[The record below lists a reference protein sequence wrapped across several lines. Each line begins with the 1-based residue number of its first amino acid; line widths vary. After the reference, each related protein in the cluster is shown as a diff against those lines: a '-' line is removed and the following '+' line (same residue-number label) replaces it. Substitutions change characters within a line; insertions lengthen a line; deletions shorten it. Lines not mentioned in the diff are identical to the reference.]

1 MRIDAHHHLWDLTV
15 RDQPWTADLP
25 VLRRSFSV
33 DDLRPSLAAHSIDGT
48 VLVQTICVK
57 EETPEMLALAAR
69 EPAIRGVVGWVDLTA
84 PDVAGELA
92 RLRSLPGGEL
102 LVGIRH
108 QVQEEP
114 DPAFLR
120 RADVRRGLG
129 AVGEAGLV
137 YDLVVRS
144 HQLPAVVDTVRALPE
159 LPFVLDHAGKPV
171 IAGLP
176 APDWLEAIHDLA
188 ALQNITVKL
197 SGLTTE
203 APPGW
208 TAQTLAPYVDA
219 LFTSFGAGRIMF
231 GSDWPVCL
239 LAGGY
244 DAAVDVA
251 EALAAQLSS
260 DERRL
265 IFGEVAARFYG
276 LTL

>member
-92 RLRSLPGGEL
+92 GLRSLPGGEL

-129 AVGEAGLV
+129 AIAEAGLV

-159 LPFVLDHAGKPV
+159 LAFVLDHAGKPV

-176 APDWLEAIHDLA
+176 APDWLASIHDLA
-188 ALQNITVKL
+188 ALENITVKL

-208 TAQTLAPYVDA
+208 TAQTLAPYADA
-219 LFTSFGAGRIMF
+219 LFTSFGAERIMF

-244 DAAVDVA
+244 DAAITVT
-251 EALAAQLSS
+251 EALADQLSS

-265 IFGEVAARFYG
+265 IFGEVAASSYG
-276 LTL
+276 LTR